1 VGVFYFAILVAI
13 DMDWLP
19 GDRGFLDRPPHGL
32 HEVQVL
38 LPRVGQVINRC
49 WLQGTGVV
57 TGNGD
62 EAPGNR
68 VEAAQAV
75 DRGDN
80 GIQSSKLTP
89 VRVTFFHRARDSV
102 VS

>member
-1 VGVFYFAILVAI
+1 
-13 DMDWLP
+13 MDWVP
-19 GDRGFLDRPPHGL
+19 GDQGFLERSPQGL

-38 LPRVGQVINRC
+38 LPRAGQVINCC
-49 WLQGTGVV
+49 WFQGTGVV

-62 EAPGNR
+62 KATGNR
-68 VEAAQAV
+68 VETAEAV